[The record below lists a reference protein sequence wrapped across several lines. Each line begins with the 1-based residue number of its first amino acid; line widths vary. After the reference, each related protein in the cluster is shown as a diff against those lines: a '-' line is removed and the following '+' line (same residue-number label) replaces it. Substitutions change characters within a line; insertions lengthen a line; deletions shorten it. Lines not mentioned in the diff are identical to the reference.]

1 MKNFYKAL
9 SLILA
14 LIIILIVIL
23 GIYNRKHIVEE
34 VVQDDVFLQEIG
46 EPVEENQKSSVNENE
61 LFPEHDQVIGEY
73 IDNIRGFTINFD
85 QIAMQVYSNYRQGP
99 DVGGNEISQSE
110 LRFSG
115 SVEGVINTITI
126 HKLR

>member
-34 VVQDDVFLQEIG
+34 VVQDDVSLQKIG
-46 EPVEENQKSSVNENE
+46 EPVEENQKSSVDENK
-61 LFPEHDQVIGEY
+61 LFPENDQIMGEY
-73 IDNIRGFTINFD
+73 VDSIRGFTINFD
-85 QIAMQVYSNYRQGP
+85 
-99 DVGGNEISQSE
+99 
-110 LRFSG
+110 
-115 SVEGVINTITI
+115 
-126 HKLR
+126 